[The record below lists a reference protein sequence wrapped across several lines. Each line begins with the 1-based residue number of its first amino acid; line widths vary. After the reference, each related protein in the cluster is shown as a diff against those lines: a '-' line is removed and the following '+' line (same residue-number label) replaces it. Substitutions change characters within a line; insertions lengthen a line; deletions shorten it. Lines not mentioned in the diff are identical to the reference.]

1 MARALKLAGG
11 FEMSRE
17 QLAAVY
23 LEWVNDYLT
32 IGTYADHH
40 GLRYEEAAALL
51 QLARACYYQPH
62 PEA

>member
-1 MARALKLAGG
+1 MT
-11 FEMSRE
+11 RE
-17 QLAAVY
+17 QLAAVWR
-23 LEWVNDYLT
+23 EWVNDYLT

-51 QLARACYYQPH
+51 TLARTCHEQPH

>member
-1 MARALKLAGG
+1 MN
-11 FEMSRE
+11 RE

-40 GLRYEEAAALL
+40 GLTYDEAATLL
-51 QLARACYYQPH
+51 SVARACYYQPH